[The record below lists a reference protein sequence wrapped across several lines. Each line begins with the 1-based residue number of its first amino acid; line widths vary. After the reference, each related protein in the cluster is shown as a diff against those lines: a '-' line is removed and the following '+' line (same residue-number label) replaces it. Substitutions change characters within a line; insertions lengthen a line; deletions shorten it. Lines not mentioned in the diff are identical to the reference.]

1 MESASSVGCGT
12 GSRNSIIRRRSRLAG
27 DTRSGDD
34 SRRVGTASPWGFDA
48 RINRSN
54 SYVELVGSI
63 RRLQDL
69 VACSQPIDSRARQ
82 ARDHLEQAME
92 LLEEFREQPGG
103 LNIRGDIAGHDDL
116 LIVPVNMARWN
127 ENSAEG
133 TVQFSSF
140 HHGGGGRVHGGVIAL
155 LFDDFIGR
163 LANFQQ
169 ITRTAYMHV
178 NYRAVCPIGRNLVI
192 RGQVV
197 RRERRKMFLS
207 GELTDNDTLIA
218 DCEGLWVVLRSDSGD
233 LVAQPGR

>member
-1 MESASSVGCGT
+1 MSCCDT
-12 GSRNSIIRRRSRLAG
+12 GSRGSIIRRRSRLAG
-27 DTRSGDD
+27 DTRSGGD
-34 SRRVGTASPWGFDA
+34 RHRVGTASPWGFDA
-48 RINRSN
+48 RTDRSR
-54 SYVELVGSI
+54 SYAELVESV

-69 VACSQPIDSRARQ
+69 VACGQPTDPRARQ
-82 ARDHLEQAME
+82 ARDHLERAVT

-103 LNIRGDIAGHDDL
+103 LNIRGDISGRDDL
-116 LIVPVNMARWN
+116 LVIPVDMARWS
-127 ENSAEG
+127 EDSAEG
-133 TVQFSSF
+133 TVRFSPF
-140 HHGGGGRVHGGVIAL
+140 HHGGGGGVHGGVVAL

-163 LANFQQ
+163 LANFQR

-207 GELTDNDTLIA
+207 GELTDNGTLIA

>member
-1 MESASSVGCGT
+1 
-12 GSRNSIIRRRSRLAG
+12 LAG
-27 DTRSGDD
+27 DTRFGDD

-48 RINRSN
+48 RTDRSH

-69 VACSQPIDSRARQ
+69 VACGQPADPRARQ
-82 ARDHLEQAME
+82 ARDHLEQAVA
-92 LLEEFREQPGG
+92 LLEEFGEQPGG
-103 LNIRGDIAGHDDL
+103 LNIRGDISGRDDL
-116 LIVPVNMARWN
+116 LIVPVSMAHWN

-133 TVQFSSF
+133 TVQFSPF
-140 HHGGGGRVHGGVIAL
+140 HHGGGGGVHGGAVAL

-178 NYRAVCPIGRNLVI
+178 NYRAVCPIGRKLVI

-233 LVAQPGR
+233 LVAQSGR